1 MQEYKKKVIG
11 VFPTVR
17 IEEESH
23 PYHKRYEFIIHYSHK
38 IYECG
43 AIPIGLVLDNG
54 HINEEQLAL
63 CDAFLLPGG
72 QRIDKSVYEL
82 LIYAY
87 KNKKPILGICMGMQT
102 LTIFSIILD
111 NLKDKDLTIDN
122 VLNTYYEITK
132 NDPIITKIS
141 NGEIHDVLLDKEPIS
156 KAHHKLEISENSL
169 FYKIYNSKVIDIICL
184 HNYQVSRV
192 GSLFNI
198 VGKSPGGVIEA
209 IESTNKDLFWIGTQF
224 HPETNPSDKIVKY
237 FIDIIGD
244 KNV

>member
-11 VFPTVR
+11 VFPTVI

-111 NLKDKDLTIDN
+111 NLKDKKLTIDN

-156 KAHHKLEISENSL
+156 KAHHKLEISENSWL
-169 FYKIYNSKVIDIICL
+169 YKIYQNKVIDIICL

-192 GSLFNI
+192 GSLFDI

>member
-1 MQEYKKKVIG
+1 MQEYKKKIIG
-11 VFPTVR
+11 VFPTVI
-17 IEEESH
+17 IEEEHH

-43 AIPIGLVLDNG
+43 AIPIGLVLDND

-111 NLKDKDLTIDN
+111 NLKDKKLTIDN
-122 VLNTYYEITK
+122 VLITYYELTK

-156 KAHHKLEISENSL
+156 KAHHKLEISENSWL
-169 FYKIYNSKVIDIICL
+169 YKIYKSKVIDIICL

-237 FIDIIGD
+237 FIDNIEER
-244 KNV
+244 KA

>member
-1 MQEYKKKVIG
+1 MKKIIG
-11 VFPTVR
+11 VFPTVI

-54 HINEEQLAL
+54 HINKDQLAL

-111 NLKDKDLTIDN
+111 NLKDKKLTIDN

>member
-111 NLKDKDLTIDN
+111 NLKDKELTIDN

-156 KAHHKLEISENSL
+156 KAHHKLEISENSWL
-169 FYKIYNSKVIDIICL
+169 YKIYQSKVIDIICL

>member
-1 MQEYKKKVIG
+1 MKKIIG

-72 QRIDKSVYEL
+72 QRIDKSFYEL

-111 NLKDKDLTIDN
+111 NLKDKELTIDN
-122 VLNTYYEITK
+122 VLNTYYELTK

-156 KAHHKLEISENSL
+156 KAHHKLKISENSWL
-169 FYKIYNSKVIDIICL
+169 YKIYQSKVIDIICL

-192 GSLFNI
+192 GSLFDI

>member
-1 MQEYKKKVIG
+1 MKKIIG
-11 VFPTVR
+11 LFPTVR
-17 IEEESH
+17 IEEEHH
-23 PYHKRYEFIIHYSHK
+23 PYHKRYEFIIHYPHK

-43 AIPIGLVLDNG
+43 AIPVGLVLDNG

-87 KNKKPILGICMGMQT
+87 KNKKPILGICMGMQI
-102 LTIFSIILD
+102 LSIFSIILD
-111 NLKDKDLTIDN
+111 YLENQEITIDN
-122 VLNTYYEITK
+122 VIDAYNKIIE
-132 NDPIITKIS
+132 NNPIIIKID
-141 NGEIHDVLLDKEPIS
+141 NGEIHDVLLDKESIS
-156 KAHHKLEISENSL
+156 KAHHKLEISENSWL
-169 FYKIYNSKVIDIICL
+169 YKIYQNKVIDIICL
-184 HNYQVSRV
+184 HNYQISRV

-209 IESTNKDLFWIGTQF
+209 IESTNNDLFWIGTQF

-237 FIDIIGD
+237 FIDNIGD

>member
-1 MQEYKKKVIG
+1 MKKIIG
-11 VFPTVR
+11 LFPTVR
-17 IEEESH
+17 IEEEHH
-23 PYHKRYEFIIHYSHK
+23 PYHKRYEFIIHYPHK

-43 AIPIGLVLDNG
+43 AIPVGLVLDNG
-54 HINEEQLAL
+54 HINEEQLAP

-102 LTIFSIILD
+102 LSIFSIILD
-111 NLKDKDLTIDN
+111 YLENQELTIDN
-122 VLNTYYEITK
+122 VIDAYNKIIE
-132 NDPIITKIS
+132 NNPIIIKID
-141 NGEIHDVLLDKEPIS
+141 NGEIHDVLLDNEPIS
-156 KAHHKLEISENSL
+156 KAHHKLDISENSL
-169 FYKIYNSKVIDIICL
+169 FYKIYQNKVIDIICL

-209 IESTNKDLFWIGTQF
+209 IESTNNDLFWIGTQF

-237 FIDIIGD
+237 FIDNIGD

>member
-1 MQEYKKKVIG
+1 MKKIIG
-11 VFPTVR
+11 LFPTVR
-17 IEEESH
+17 IEEEHH
-23 PYHKRYEFIIHYSHK
+23 PYHKRYEFIIHYPHK
-38 IYECG
+38 IFECG
-43 AIPIGLVLDNG
+43 AIPVGLVLDNG

-102 LTIFSIILD
+102 LAIFSIILD
-111 NLKDKDLTIDN
+111 FLENQELTIDN
-122 VLNTYYEITK
+122 VIDAYNKIIE
-132 NDPIITKIS
+132 NNPIIIKID
-141 NGEIHDVLLDKEPIS
+141 NGEIHDVLLDNEPIS

-169 FYKIYNSKVIDIICL
+169 FYKIYQNKVIDIICL
-184 HNYQVSRV
+184 HNYQISRV

-209 IESTNKDLFWIGTQF
+209 IESTNNDLFWIGTQF

-237 FIDIIGD
+237 FIDNIGD

>member
-11 VFPTVR
+11 VFPTVI

-111 NLKDKDLTIDN
+111 NLKDKKLTIDN

-192 GSLFNI
+192 GSLFDI

>member
-111 NLKDKDLTIDN
+111 NLKDKELTIDN

-192 GSLFNI
+192 GSLFDI

>member
-1 MQEYKKKVIG
+1 MKKIIG
-11 VFPTVR
+11 LFPTVR
-17 IEEESH
+17 IEEEHH
-23 PYHKRYEFIIHYSHK
+23 PYHKRYEFIIHYPHK
-38 IYECG
+38 IFECG
-43 AIPIGLVLDNG
+43 AIPVGLVLDNG

-102 LTIFSIILD
+102 LSIFSIILD
-111 NLKDKDLTIDN
+111 YLGNQELTIDN
-122 VLNTYYEITK
+122 VIDAYNKIIE
-132 NDPIITKIS
+132 NNPIIIKID
-141 NGEIHDVLLDKEPIS
+141 NGEIHDVLLDKESIS
-156 KAHHKLEISENSL
+156 KAYHKLEISENSL
-169 FYKIYNSKVIDIICL
+169 FYKIYQNKVIDIICL

-209 IESTNKDLFWIGTQF
+209 IESTNNDLFWIGTQF
-224 HPETNPSDKIVKY
+224 HPETNPNDKIVKY
-237 FIDIIGD
+237 FIDNIGD